1 MSRSLQDTSHNEHP
15 IASKFEE
22 LRSRREGALI
32 AYLTGGDPTPEEFHA
47 NASALVEGGAD
58 IVEIGIPFSDP
69 IADGP
74 VIQASSQRALTAGI
88 TTKKVLSLAGEFSA
102 QHDVPLVLLTYCNPI
117 LAMGAERFFQ
127 IAQKSG
133 VSGMVVPDMPANADP
148 QFHKLASKNDIDT
161 ILLAAPNTPETR
173 LRRILAETTGFLYL
187 VSLYGVTGPRKTL
200 GPQALDT
207 LKRVSSINKRRTPV
221 DKGRRGRSNSRK
233 RTSADHPGPF
243 EQCWRNGRIVEE
255 ACRRAETCHP
265 EILIQSNLKSSL
277 TVVRTM

>member
-221 DKGRRGRSNSRK
+221 
-233 RTSADHPGPF
+233 SAGFGVSTPDH
-243 EQCWRNGRIVEE
+243 
-255 ACRRAETCHP
+255 
-265 EILIQSNLKSSL
+265 
-277 TVVRTM
+277 VRTLIKAGADGAIVGSALVQIIQDHLSNAGEMEELLKKHVAELKHATRKF